1 MSIRAA
7 DANEKGLAMIR
18 LKTITMQLIN
28 GDPNDIRIC
37 RVEGEAL
44 ITLVI
49 PRDKVADAKLLP
61 DIPSR
66 GIYYLLDEDHG
77 AIRSVY
83 AGQTVQ
89 GICRLDEHKKKKE
102 FWNKAIMFLTDNQ
115 NMSQDVL
122 NGLEAKAIDYIATHG
137 SYSSCN
143 NNLPKPYVSPYS
155 EGSIERLHADVL
167 FRMAALGYDLDRV
180 SKAAPEGHVFHTK
193 RNGVRGMG
201 TYDEETGTFRVLAG
215 SQVDMSRPIINNV
228 HASELRE
235 SLFPN
240 ENGIATLAEDV
251 ELPAPSAAAVFV
263 LGCSANGWTE
273 WVDDNGNTLSDVYRT
288 GE

>member
-1 MSIRAA
+1 
-7 DANEKGLAMIR
+7 MIK

-44 ITLVI
+44 ITLII
-49 PRDKVADAKLLP
+49 PREKVADAKQLP
-61 DIPSR
+61 EIPSR

-77 AIRSVY
+77 VIRSVY

-89 GICRLDEHKKKKE
+89 GIQRLDDHKAKKD

-122 NGLEAKAIDYIATHG
+122 NGLEKKAIEYISTHG
-137 SYSSCN
+137 SYSSWN
-143 NNLPKPYVSPYS
+143 NNTPKPYVSPYS

-167 FRMAALGYDLDRV
+167 FRMAALGYDLDRTCEQ
-180 SKAAPEGHVFHTK
+180 APEGHVFHTR

-201 TYDEETGTFRVLAG
+201 TYDERAGTFKVLAG
-215 SQVDMSRPIINNV
+215 SQIDMSRPIISNV
-228 HASELRE
+228 HASELRA

-240 ENGIATLAEDV
+240 ESGIVTLAKDV

-263 LGCSANGWTE
+263 LGTSANGWIE
-273 WVDDNGNTLSDVYRT
+273 WVDENGNTLSDVYRT
-288 GE
+288 ERDHNE